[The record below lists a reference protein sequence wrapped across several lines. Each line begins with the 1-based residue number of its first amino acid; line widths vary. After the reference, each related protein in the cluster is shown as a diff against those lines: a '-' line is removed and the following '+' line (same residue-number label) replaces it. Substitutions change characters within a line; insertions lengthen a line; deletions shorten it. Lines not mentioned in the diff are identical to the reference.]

1 MPEVLKPKCGQTSEA
16 TGTGAASVQF
26 LVRSAHQRRMCFD
39 LWTTFDCIPTET
51 PFLPGAYHAARLAL
65 LGAASLDNGRRA
77 QAAGGRCSGRRCD
90 PSPSVTPARPRA
102 AFPL

>member
-39 LWTTFDCIPTET
+39 LWTTFDCIR
-51 PFLPGAYHAARLAL
+51 PFLALPLLTLAEEPKPQEAAAADAGAIH
-65 LGAASLDNGRRA
+65 
-77 QAAGGRCSGRRCD
+77 
-90 PSPSVTPARPRA
+90 
-102 AFPL
+102 PLQ

>member
-39 LWTTFDCIPTET
+39 LWSTFDCIRPKRLFCPARTT
-51 PFLPGAYHAARLAL
+51 PRASPYLAL
-65 LGAASLDNGRRA
+65 PLLTMAEEPKPQEAAAADAGAIH
-77 QAAGGRCSGRRCD
+77 
-90 PSPSVTPARPRA
+90 
-102 AFPL
+102 PLQ